1 MLTRMR
7 VSSFANSGFAPRRV
21 KEPSRSPGQTAL
33 EEVLPVSTATDTRA
47 LEKLSVDAIRVLSMD
62 GVQKANSG
70 HPGTPMALAPIAYVL
85 YMRLMRHSPQ
95 DPKWPDRDR
104 FVLSCGH
111 ASMLLYSILHLTG
124 YDVPLDN
131 LKSFRQ
137 LGSPTAGH
145 PEYGHVPGV
154 EVTTGPLGSGI
165 AHAVGMALGERMLA
179 ARFNREGHEIVDH
192 NTFSIVSDGDLQEG
206 VASEACS
213 LAGHLGLG
221 RLVAYYDDNHISI
234 EGDTAL
240 SFTEDVGKR
249 FEAYGWHVQNL
260 GENLDLD
267 ALEQAAR
274 TALEVTDQPSLII
287 CRTHIAPGSPNKQDT
302 HKAHGEPLG
311 EEEVRLTKEAYGW
324 PSDEPFEVPDEVLEH
339 YRSAVERG
347 REAQE
352 DWEDRLAA
360 YRDAHAD
367 LAAEFERI
375 VAGRLPDG
383 WDSDRPKFHAD
394 DGMIATR
401 KASQSV
407 IQWAAAQ
414 VPELVG
420 GSADLAPSTLTL
432 IEDGGDVN
440 TGQFDG
446 RNLHFGIREFGMGAV
461 VNGLVLHYFRAYGA
475 TFLVFSDYMKGA
487 IRLAALMRIPS
498 IFVFTHD
505 SIGLGEDGPTHQPIE
520 HVAALRATPNVN
532 VVRPAG
538 GNETTLAWRFAIAA
552 TETPTVF
559 ALSRQGLPS
568 WNPAGVPDDAIE
580 RGAYILRHSFKEE
593 EGPDLILI
601 STGSEVHICTRAADL
616 LEAEGI
622 ATRVVSMP
630 CVDRFAEQD
639 QAYRDK
645 ILPPSCRAR
654 VSVEALATLGWERWL
669 TDDGE
674 AIGMTS
680 FGASGPAPQ
689 LYEHFGFEPERI
701 VERGR
706 AVVERVRARGGDR

>member
-1 MLTRMR
+1 
-7 VSSFANSGFAPRRV
+7 
-21 KEPSRSPGQTAL
+21 
-33 EEVLPVSTATDTRA
+33 VSTATDTRA

-70 HPGTPMALAPIAYVL
+70 HPGTPMALAPMAYVL
-85 YMRLMRHSPQ
+85 YTRLMRHNPQ

-111 ASMLLYSILHLTG
+111 ASMLIYSILHLTG
-124 YDVPLDN
+124 YDVSLDD
-131 LKSFRQ
+131 LKNFRQ

-165 AHAVGMALGERMLA
+165 AHAVGLALGERMLA
-179 ARFNREGHEIVDH
+179 ARFNRDGHEIVDH
-192 NTFSIVSDGDLQEG
+192 STFAIVSDGDLQEG
-206 VASEACS
+206 VASEGCS

-234 EGDTAL
+234 EGDTAV

-260 GENLDLD
+260 GEDVEPD
-267 ALEQAAR
+267 SLEHAAS

-287 CRTHIAPGSPNKQDT
+287 VRTHIAPGSPNKQDT

-324 PSDEPFEVPDEVLEH
+324 PCDEPFEVPQEVLDH
-339 YRSAVERG
+339 YRECVDRG
-347 REAQE
+347 RERQAE
-352 DWEDRLAA
+352 WEERLAA
-360 YRDAHAD
+360 YREAHPD

-394 DGMIATR
+394 TGMIATR
-401 KASQSV
+401 KASHSV

-432 IEDGGDVN
+432 IEDGGDVQ
-440 TGQFDG
+440 TGSFEG

-461 VNGLVLHYFRAYGA
+461 VNGLALHYFRPYGA

-505 SIGLGEDGPTHQPIE
+505 SIGLGEDGPTHQPVE
-520 HVAALRATPNVN
+520 HLAALRATPNVN

-538 GNETTLAWRFAIAA
+538 ANETALAWRFAIAS

-559 ALSRQGLPS
+559 ALSRQGLPV

-580 RGAYILRHSFKEE
+580 RGAYVLRHSFN
-593 EGPDLILI
+593 EGEDPHLILI
-601 STGSEVHICTRAADL
+601 STGSEVHLCTRAADL
-616 LEAEGI
+616 LEAEGV

-639 QAYRDK
+639 QGYRDR
-645 ILPPSCRAR
+645 ILPPGCRAR

-669 TDDGE
+669 TEDGE

-689 LYEHFGFEPERI
+689 LYEHFGFTPERI
-701 VERGR
+701 AERGR